1 MNYYKITCMNG
12 YAGCDEDYYIE
23 AESEGIAE
31 DIGNDIFWNNYSFI
45 EPDER
50 FIDDYDDEEAIEEYQ
65 ENCCFWIDPLSKEE
79 YLEAKE
85 WGY

>member
-1 MNYYKITCMNG
+1 MKYYKITCMNG
-12 YAGCDEDYYIE
+12 YCGGDEDYYIE

-31 DIGNDIFWNNYSFI
+31 DIGNDIFWNEYSFI

-50 FIDDYDDEEAIEEYQ
+50 FIDTDDEEAIEEYQ
-65 ENCCFWIDPLSKEE
+65 ENCCFWIDEVTEKE
-79 YLEAKE
+79 YLEAKK